1 MKNSTNQP
9 SQRQLRV
16 AEQIK
21 HVLAECLLRGNFNHP
36 LLIDAAN
43 NVTVTEVRV
52 SPDLKHA
59 TAYAIS
65 LGGVKMDVILPALN
79 EEAYYFQKEI
89 NRQTQLKFTPK
100 LQFRGDD
107 MFDKAQRLDSL
118 INNLTYSDQIEQK
131 D

>member
-21 HVLAECLLRGNFNHP
+21 HVLAETLTRGHFHSTP
-36 LLIDAAN
+36 LMNAN
-43 NVTVTEVRV
+43 AVTVTEVRV

-59 TAYAIS
+59 TAYVIS
-65 LGGVKMDVILPALN
+65 LGGADMDSILPALN
-79 EEAYYFQKEI
+79 EETHTFQKEI

-100 LQFRGDD
+100 LQFRKDD
-107 MFDKAQRLDSL
+107 LFDQTQRLENIFSN
-118 INNLTYSDQIEQK
+118 IKYSDQE
-131 D
+131 

>member
-1 MKNSTNQP
+1 MKNSINQP

-16 AEQIK
+16 AEQIR
-21 HVLAECLLRGNFNHP
+21 HVLAETLSRGHFHHP
-36 LLIDAAN
+36 ILMDAASS
-43 NVTVTEVRV
+43 VTVTEVRV

-59 TAYAIS
+59 TAYVLS
-65 LGGVKMDVILPALN
+65 LGGANMKEILPALN
-79 EEAYYFQKEI
+79 DEAHAFQKEI

-118 INNLTYSDQIEQK
+118 INNIQYSDQNEQE